1 MMVIVQVNG
10 VGCVNGFYIY
20 SNELQDTV
28 YPHILLIYE
37 FYEYYS
43 HCNEVMMNTQ
53 LLYMRGW
60 GMHSEPIE
68 YK

>member
-1 MMVIVQVNG
+1 MMEIVQVNG

-20 SNELQDTV
+20 SNELHGTV

-37 FYEYYS
+37 FYEYHS

-53 LLYMRGW
+53 FAIYE
-60 GMHSEPIE
+60 GMGHAQ
-68 YK
+68 